1 MLVYA
6 YLRSSDQMELDMAE
20 DYVPRNREAQD
31 LPQDPRRREIVMK
44 NSGHY
49 VQLTS
54 KVLKDGYR

>member
-1 MLVYA
+1 ME
-6 YLRSSDQMELDMAE
+6 SDTAE

-54 KVLKDGYR
+54 NVLKGGYR